1 MQIHMDSDKTK
12 VQNQVIQ
19 EPLDCMIHFSTAIQ
33 LKSGS
38 FLIVIYGSHDYVT
51 VQTSKAHKKKK
62 NLIHILFCML
72 TVFFIYL
79 FMFNLKKPD
88 QCSWQLMLNA
98 IKKIKKLGRVF
109 SVCLFS
115 YKIWHAV
122 ASNNEII
129 QT

>member
-19 EPLDCMIHFSTAIQ
+19 EPLDCMIHFSTATQ

-51 VQTSKAHKKKK
+51 VQTAKAHKEKKK
-62 NLIHILFCML
+62 EIKSTYYSACLRC
-72 TVFFIYL
+72 VFYL

-98 IKKIKKLGRVF
+98 IKKLGRVF